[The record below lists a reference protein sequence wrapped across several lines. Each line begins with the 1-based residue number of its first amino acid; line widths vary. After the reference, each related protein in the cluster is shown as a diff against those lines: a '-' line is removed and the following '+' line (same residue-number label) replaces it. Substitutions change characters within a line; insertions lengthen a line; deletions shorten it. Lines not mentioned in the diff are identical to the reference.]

1 MSEAAKIALLQE
13 MMTNAKRSERGGLL
27 GCIVG
32 VIVSVL
38 GFSTLP
44 LAGNSINLGVLGL
57 AIASVGFAVYLHY
70 TLLYSKFVAQLANLA
85 FKSAT
90 PCPKCGKILPG
101 AEYGFC
107 PFCGTDLNI
116 LPQPAEEM
124 LQNEPLAQS

>member
-27 GCIVG
+27 ACIVG

-57 AIASVGFAVYLHY
+57 AIASIGFAFYLHY
-70 TLLYSKFVAQLANLA
+70 TLLYSRFVAQLANLA

-90 PCPKCGKILPG
+90 PCRKCRKMLPEG
-101 AEYGFC
+101 DYGFC
-107 PFCGTDLNI
+107 PFCGADLKVEV
-116 LPQPAEEM
+116 QPAEGM